1 VLTIAFKRAGRS
13 NSRGIISQMT
23 KKASTLSIIIPA
35 YNEEASIEKCLAA
48 RMDQTVRADEII
60 VVNNRSTDDTVAI
73 VERII
78 AEHPEQN
85 ILLVHEDQQ
94 GLCPARNK
102 GFATATSTI
111 LGRIDA
117 DAAIDPHWVEV
128 VKDVFRDPEID
139 AATGP
144 VIYHDMPLQKL
155 GLRLDDRIR
164 TTLYKLAKDHR
175 FLFGS
180 NMALRASAWHGIKDK
195 VSPDADELL
204 HEDIDIALTLHENG
218 YMIAYAP
225 EMVAALSARRL
236 EDSPKE
242 FYSYVMRFERTYK
255 AHGVKS
261 VTARVP
267 IFIYLLIYFPVRTVR
282 KFYDGDKNKFTL
294 RKLREVLEEPAES

>member
-1 VLTIAFKRAGRS
+1 
-13 NSRGIISQMT
+13 MT
-23 KKASTLSIIIPA
+23 QKAPTLSIIIPA
-35 YNEEASIEKCLAA
+35 YNEEATIEKCLAA
-48 RMDQTVRADEII
+48 CMDQTIHADEII
-60 VVNNRSTDDTVAI
+60 VVNNRSTDATVEI
-73 VERII
+73 VERVITQ
-78 AEHPEQN
+78 HPNQN
-85 ILLVHEDQQ
+85 IILVHEEEQ

-102 GFATATSTI
+102 GFATAKGTI

-128 VKDVFRDPEID
+128 VKSVFRDPEVD

-144 VIYHDMPLQKL
+144 VIYHDMPLQQL

-180 NMALRASAWHGIKDK
+180 NMALRATAWNGIKDK
-195 VSPDADELL
+195 VSPDADELM
-204 HEDIDIALTLHENG
+204 HEDIDIALTLHEND

-236 EDSPKE
+236 EDSPKD
-242 FYSYVMRFERTYK
+242 FYNYVMRFERTYK

-261 VTARVP
+261 ATARVP

-282 KFYDGDKNKFTL
+282 RFYDGDKNKFTL
-294 RKLREVLEEPAES
+294 RKLREELEKPLDS